1 MFDFLKRKAESK
13 TKYMHIA
20 IDTKGVEKWSDKNR
34 LSLVDGYQK
43 SFSRIKEM
51 MQVQIGKK
59 VPILSLLILPL
70 KQERRM
76 ELLKE
81 FNEFINKEDFWK
93 HLRENKIKVTVLGQW
108 YDLPSEI
115 IGNLKCLIEGTK
127 DYDNF
132 FLNFCLNYDGQ
143 EELVDAIKLIN
154 RQVLANKLS
163 PQNITKD
170 TIKENLYTSYF
181 IPPDLVIKNSE
192 SLIDSFFLWDC
203 VGAKRHFTERE
214 FPDFGRDDFEKVLSQ

>member
-1 MFDFLKRKAESK
+1 MFDFLKSKAVAK

-20 IDTKGVEKWSDKNR
+20 IDTKGVERWSEKNK
-34 LSLVDGYQK
+34 LSLVDGFQK
-43 SFSRIKEM
+43 SFSRIKEL
-51 MQVQIGKK
+51 MQVQVEQKI
-59 VPILSLLILPL
+59 PILSFLILPL

-81 FNEFINKEDFWK
+81 FNEFIIKEDFWK

-127 DYDNF
+127 DYDYF

-143 EELVDAIKLIN
+143 EELLDAVRLIN
-154 RQVLANKLS
+154 RQVLAGKLS
-163 PQNITKD
+163 PENITKQ
-170 TIKENLYTSYF
+170 TIKDNIYTSYF

-192 SLIDSFFLWDC
+192 KKMDSFFLWDC
-203 VGAKRHFTERE
+203 VGAKRHFTEKYFPE
-214 FPDFGRDDFEKVLSQ
+214 FSKSDFEKVLK